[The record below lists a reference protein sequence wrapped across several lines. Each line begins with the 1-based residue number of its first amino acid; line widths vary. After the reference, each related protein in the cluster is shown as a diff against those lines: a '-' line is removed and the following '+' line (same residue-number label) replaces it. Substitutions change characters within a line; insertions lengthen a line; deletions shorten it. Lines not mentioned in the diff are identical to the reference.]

1 MVERRVR
8 LFRYGGNQ
16 AVRIPGGFEL
26 PGEEAVLRK
35 YGDRP
40 ILEAAPRLRLLQVLA
55 ELSPITENFD
65 TNNDPAPRAV
75 EF

>member
-1 MVERRVR
+1 MIERRVR

-40 ILEAAPRLRLLQVLA
+40 ILEAAPRPHPEQSNS
-55 ELSPITENFD
+55 E
-65 TNNDPAPRAV
+65 
-75 EF
+75 